1 MMTVELRDY
10 RDVCRRLRRITM
22 RLVLAQ
28 TALAIMIFFLCVS
41 RPLRVLA
48 FLSIEPPRL
57 RQELGESILIGALIW
72 SMGYLWLVV
81 PCRLLLGGIRVYCPR
96 CDHSLSARC
105 DKRVFDCPACEERF
119 DDGTIARLAEESTG
133 PPRGGPPAD
142 TEPRS

>member
-10 RDVCRRLRRITM
+10 RDVCRRVRSITM

-28 TALAIMIFFLCVS
+28 TALAILIFLLCVS
-41 RPLRVLA
+41 RPLRVLG
-48 FLSIEPPRL
+48 FLGIDDPRQ
-57 RQELGESILIGALIW
+57 RQELQEVTQVSLRIW

-96 CDHSLSARC
+96 CDHSVSARC